1 MFQTS
6 ELGYS
11 MVGKVREARA
21 PAHSNAGE
29 LIHTGIFPNSK
40 VTSQVAT
47 S

>member
-11 MVGKVREARA
+11 TVGKAREAGA
-21 PAHSNAGE
+21 SAHSDVGE
-29 LIHTGIFPNSK
+29 LIRSGVFPNSK